1 MYIVVKNR
9 AISSKDQHDMTSLG
23 EMTMEKKIP
32 FSTYAVIGTMLFGMF
47 FGAGNLIFPIQMGQ
61 LAGTNYWLALIGF
74 LVTAIGLPFL
84 GILAIGLS
92 GSNGLRDL
100 ASKVHPVFG
109 LLFALAL
116 YLTIGPFFAI
126 PRTATVPFVVGFEPF
141 IDPSQITLWLA
152 VFSFV
157 FFAIVFYFSLNPA
170 KIMDIIGKYLT
181 PAFLVFLF
189 VLIGISLFSP
199 MGNFVEPAG
208 AYINEAFMTGFKE
221 GYNTMDALASL
232 AFGIVVI
239 HAIKRTGI
247 TDKKEI
253 AKATWKS
260 GIFAMAL
267 MMLIYGLITYMGSS
281 SVTAIGTYENG
292 GQIFAAVADYYFGS
306 YGAIL
311 LAIIIVLACL
321 KTSIGLITSCSEFF
335 HEVFPKVSYKAFVVL
350 LCIVSF
356 VIANVGLT
364 NIITYAVPVLMFLY
378 PLAIVLIILALF
390 GPLFGYKQSVFATA
404 ILFTFFISVIDGYNA
419 LINNVPAFEMSA
431 FTTVSEIYAQYLPL
445 YSIGLGWIVP
455 AVIGVVIGLCIP
467 VNDKSNAV
475 GNQ

>member
-1 MYIVVKNR
+1 M
-9 AISSKDQHDMTSLG
+9 D
-23 EMTMEKKIP
+23 KKIP

-61 LAGTNYWLALIGF
+61 LAGTNYWPALIGF

-92 GSNGLRDL
+92 GSNGLKDL
-100 ASKVHPVFG
+100 ASRVHPIFG
-109 LLFALAL
+109 VVFALAL

-141 IDPSQITLWLA
+141 IDPSQAKIWLA

-181 PAFLVFLF
+181 PAFLLFLF
-189 VLIGISLFSP
+189 VLIGISIFNP
-199 MGNFVEPAG
+199 MGSFMEPSG
-208 AYINEAFMTGFKE
+208 DYIGESFMTGFKE

-232 AFGIVVI
+232 AFGIIVI
-239 HAIKRTGI
+239 NAIKRTGI

-253 AKATWKS
+253 AKASVKS

-267 MMLIYGLITYMGSS
+267 MMVIYGLITYMGAS
-281 SVTAIGTYENG
+281 SVTTIGTFDNG
-292 GQIFAAVADYYFGS
+292 GQIFAAVAEHYFGS

-335 HEVFPKVSYKAFVVL
+335 NEVFPKVSYKTFVVV

-356 VIANVGLT
+356 TIANFGLT
-364 NIITYAVPVLMFLY
+364 NIITFAIPVLMFLY
-378 PLAIVLIILALF
+378 PLAIVLILLALA
-390 GPLFGYKQSVFATA
+390 GPLFSYKRGVFATS
-404 ILFTFFISVIDGYNA
+404 ILFTFFISFIDGYNA
-419 LINNVPAFEMSA
+419 LVGSLSGFEVGMLSDIAAFYED
-431 FTTVSEIYAQYLPL
+431 YLPF

-455 AVIGVVIGLCIP
+455 AIVGALIGLIVP
-467 VNDKSNAV
+467 TKK
-475 GNQ
+475 

>member
-1 MYIVVKNR
+1 
-9 AISSKDQHDMTSLG
+9 
-23 EMTMEKKIP
+23 MEKKIP
-32 FSTYAVIGTMLFGMF
+32 FSTYAIIGTMLFGMF

-61 LAGTNYWLALIGF
+61 LAGTNYWPALIGF

-100 ASKVHPVFG
+100 ASRVHPVFG
-109 LLFALAL
+109 VVFALAL

-141 IDPSQITLWLA
+141 INPSQVKLWLA
-152 VFSFV
+152 VFSFI

-170 KIMDIIGKYLT
+170 KIMDYIGKYLT

-189 VLIGISLFSP
+189 VLISISLVSP
-199 MGNFVEPAG
+199 MGSFVEPVG
-208 AYINEAFMTGFKE
+208 SYISESFMTGFKE

-232 AFGIVVI
+232 AFGIIVI
-239 HAIKRTGI
+239 NAIKRTGI

-267 MMLIYGLITYMGSS
+267 MMLIYGLIAYMGAS
-281 SVTAIGTYENG
+281 SVTAIGTFDNG
-292 GQIFAAVADYYFGS
+292 GQIFAAVADHYFGS

-311 LAIIIVLACL
+311 LAIIIILACL

-335 HEVFPKVSYKAFVVL
+335 NEVFPKISYKTFVIVL
-350 LCIVSF
+350 CVVSF
-356 VIANVGLT
+356 TIANVGLT
-364 NIITYAVPVLMFLY
+364 NIITFAVPVLMFLY
-378 PLAIVLIILALF
+378 PLAIVLILLGLTGSLF
-390 GPLFGYKQSVFATA
+390 NNKQSVFAAA

-419 LINNVPAFEMSA
+419 LVASVPAFE
-431 FTTVSEIYAQYLPL
+431 VEWLSEVAKLYENYLPL

-455 AVIGVVIGLCIP
+455 ALVGVVIGLLIP
-467 VNDKSNAV
+467 SKK
-475 GNQ
+475 

>member
-1 MYIVVKNR
+1 
-9 AISSKDQHDMTSLG
+9 
-23 EMTMEKKIP
+23 MEKKIP

-100 ASKVHPVFG
+100 ASKVHPTFG
-109 LLFALAL
+109 VLFALAL

-141 IDPSQITLWLA
+141 IEPSQVKLWLA
-152 VFSFV
+152 LFSFV

-181 PAFLVFLF
+181 PAFLIFLF
-189 VLIGISLFSP
+189 VLIGTSLFSP
-199 MGNFVEPAG
+199 MGSFVEPAG
-208 AYINEAFMTGFKE
+208 TYIQEAFMTGFKE

-232 AFGIVVI
+232 AFGIIVI

-267 MMLIYGLITYMGSS
+267 MMVIYGLIAYMGAS
-281 SVTAIGTYENG
+281 SVTTIGTFDNG
-292 GQIFAAVADYYFGS
+292 GQIFAAVADHYFGS

-311 LAIIIVLACL
+311 LAIIIILACL

-335 HEVFPKVSYKAFVVL
+335 HEVFPKVSYKTFVIVL
-350 LCIVSF
+350 CVVSF
-356 VIANVGLT
+356 TIANFGLT
-364 NIITYAVPVLMFLY
+364 NIITFAIPVLMFLY
-378 PLAIVLIILALF
+378 PLAIVLIILALV
-390 GPLFGYKQSVFATA
+390 GPLFNYKQPVFAAA
-404 ILFTFFISVIDGYNA
+404 ILFTFFISLIDGYNA
-419 LINNVPAFEMSA
+419 LVASVPAFEMGIL
-431 FTTVSEIYAQYLPL
+431 TTVAEFYKNYLPL

-455 AVIGVVIGLCIP
+455 AVVGAGIGLCIP
-467 VNDKSNAV
+467 SKK
-475 GNQ
+475 